1 MSIVEQVENLILP
14 LVEANNME
22 LVDVQ
27 FATEHGK
34 KILRVFLDKDGGFGL
49 GDCEEMS
56 RLIGEAVDKSDFL
69 SYAYILEVSSPGLER
84 VLKKEKDFLKFLGKK
99 VKVTVYEPIDGQRNF
114 QGNIVS
120 AKDGRVAIN
129 DVTGKVVAIE
139 ISKIAR
145 AKLSPDGSDE

>member
-1 MSIVEQVENLILP
+1 MSIVDQVEKLISP
-14 LVEANNME
+14 LVEANKIE

-27 FATEHGK
+27 FATEHGE

-56 RLIGEAVDKSDFL
+56 RQIGEAIEKSDFL
-69 SYAYILEVSSPGLER
+69 SYSYILEVSSPGLER

-99 VKVTVYEPIDGQRNF
+99 IKVSVYEPINGQRNF

-120 AKDGRVAIN
+120 AKDGRVEID

-139 ISKIAR
+139 ITKIAR
-145 AKLSPDGSDE
+145 AKLSPDIE